1 MNLSTED
8 AQLFFKLFLAIL
20 AYTNRQLNLVP
31 NVSKPTDMR
40 DLGVEQSAN
49 QPVASSANTAM
60 RLLSTR

>member
-31 NVSKPTDMR
+31 KVSKPTDLHG
-40 DLGVEQSAN
+40 LGTEA
-49 QPVASSANTAM
+49 TA
-60 RLLSTR
+60 